1 MKRGSYEDITLAGAT
16 SRDFSAKKMARPLGR
31 DNFLQKHPEMSPS
44 QCYILVTNEFH
55 IL

>member
-1 MKRGSYEDITLAGAT
+1 MKRVSYEDLTLAGAT
-16 SRDFSAKKMARPLGR
+16 ARDVSAKKWRDR

-44 QCYILVTNEFH
+44 QCYILVTNSFH